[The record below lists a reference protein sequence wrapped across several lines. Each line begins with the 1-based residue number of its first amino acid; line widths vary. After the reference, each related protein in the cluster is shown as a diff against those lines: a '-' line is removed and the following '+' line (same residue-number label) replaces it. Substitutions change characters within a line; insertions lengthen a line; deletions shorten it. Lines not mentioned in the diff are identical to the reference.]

1 MPLPMD
7 ANMQIHTT
15 PLATRRASLADTH
28 VITGLDLQK
37 LGGGLA
43 ANVRPTP
50 ETGFYR
56 DGTTADIYYVA
67 GSGQAYLLR
76 TPGVRALLQPAEDA
90 EAMLFA
96 SVSLRDEEV
105 DRELCLLAEAAD
117 AIEAERIADGFYSY
131 RDTLYY
137 VSLSRVF
144 LFEPAAEGPAWKSSE
159 VVDFPRQATAL
170 EEDEVGALM
179 LTVWAEARTVDHATG
194 RKPRELF

>member
-1 MPLPMD
+1 MD

-15 PLATRRASLADTH
+15 PLAPRRASLADTH
-28 VITGLDLQK
+28 VITGLDLQI

-43 ANVRPTP
+43 ANSRPTP

-76 TPGVRALLQPAEDA
+76 TPGVRALLQPVSDA

-96 SVSLRDEEV
+96 SVSLTDEEV

-117 AIEAERIADGFYSY
+117 AIEAERIADGFYTY

-144 LFEPAAEGPAWKSSE
+144 LFEPAAEGPTWESSE
-159 VVDFPRQATAL
+159 VVDFPRQATPL
-170 EEDEVGALM
+170 DEDEVGALM
-179 LTVWAEARTVDHATG
+179 LTIWAEARTVDQATG
-194 RKPRELF
+194 KNPSELF